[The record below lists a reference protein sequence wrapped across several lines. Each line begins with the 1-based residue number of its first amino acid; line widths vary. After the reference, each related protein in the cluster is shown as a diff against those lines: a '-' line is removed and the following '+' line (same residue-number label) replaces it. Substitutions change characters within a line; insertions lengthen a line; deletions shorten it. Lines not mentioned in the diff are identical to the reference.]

1 MGAQS
6 STCETD
12 CMTSTLLII
21 GSVFAGL
28 AALIHVYIF
37 FLESVTWTKPGT
49 WRRFG
54 IASQEDAETVRP
66 MAYNQ
71 GFYNAFLAIGVFAG
85 IILATSPA
93 THQAGIALILFAALS
108 MVLAATVLVMSSP
121 KLARAAVLQGGLPLI
136 GIVLIAIALF
146 TS

>member
-1 MGAQS
+1 
-6 STCETD
+6 
-12 CMTSTLLII
+12 MTPTLLII

-37 FLESVTWTKPGT
+37 YMESISWTSPGT

-54 IASQEDAETVRP
+54 IASQEDAETIRP

-71 GFYNAFLAIGVFAG
+71 GFYNAFLAVGVFAG
-85 IILATSPA
+85 IILASSPT
-93 THQAGIALILFAALS
+93 THQAGVALILFASLS
-108 MVLAATVLVMSSP
+108 MVLAATVLVISSP
-121 KLARAAVLQGGLPLI
+121 KLARAAVLQGALPLI

-146 TS
+146 SA